1 MGNYFWLK
9 LKKDFYKR
17 HDMIIL
23 EAMENGKE
31 IELIYIKMLCEA
43 IDHNGELRFND
54 HIAYTPRL
62 LAPVFNT
69 TEEMIKTSLSVL
81 TDLELIDIKEDGT
94 IQMTKM
100 GSFIGYETDMAEKK
114 KMQRNL
120 PTLKNGSKRLNGTTL
135 VTPDMRKHHVDEK
148 RYGGHGMQA
157 LDRAFG
163 KCEKCG
169 SNKDVRIH
177 HNNGYSNELDD
188 LVCLCFTC
196 HCEAHKKKNG
206 GHVDIE
212 RPPYVHQ
219 LSTTCPDTT
228 GDEQDMCKTNVCP
241 DIEID
246 KEIDIEKDKE
256 IEREKRGKREKADDG
271 SSATLSESK
280 KRFSPPTVEEVAAYC
295 EERKNGIDPQ
305 RFWDFYASKNWMIGK
320 SKMKDWKAAVRTW
333 EAREDPKKKRKPE
346 DVPFMQNE
354 YSAEHLKQ
362 KEIDSMRLLDA
373 LLEE

>member
-1 MGNYFWLK
+1 MGSYYWLK

-17 HDMIIL
+17 HDMMIL

-54 HIAYTPRL
+54 HIAYTPSL

-69 TEEMIKTSLSVL
+69 TEEMIKASLSVL

-188 LVCLCFTC
+188 LVCLCLKC
-196 HCEAHKKKNG
+196 HYEAHNKKNG
-206 GHVDIE
+206 GHIDIE

-228 GDEQDMCKTNVCP
+228 GKVQDTCPTNVCP

-246 KEIDIEKDKE
+246 KEIEKEIDIEDSENNKLFSSSSREEEWKPKKD
-256 IEREKRGKREKADDG
+256 DV
-271 SSATLSESK
+271 
-280 KRFSPPTVEEVAAYC
+280 FSYALENHLTCVSV
-295 EERKNGIDPQ
+295 
-305 RFWDFYASKNWMIGK
+305 FWDYYQARNWMIKDSPIRDWRSLLRVWEKNSKGK
-320 SKMKDWKAAVRTW
+320 AKANVSVM
-333 EAREDPKKKRKPE
+333 E
-346 DVPFMQNE
+346 NE
-354 YSAEHLKQ
+354 YTKEHIRQ
-362 KEIDSMRLLDA
+362 KEIDSLKMLDD